1 MSEIVYRI
9 ATLIQQI
16 LYRVPVGTNL
26 GLFHL
31 FFALVSGRFLSA
43 RGAVFT
49 ALTDLGLNPAAVRRA
64 SAALC
69 YGRFQTKDLLTAWQK
84 KVWEE
89 GSFHAHCYEGYHPV
103 ACDLTGFF
111 RARLVGL
118 STKHYTSQAGKALPA
133 LVFGLVASVGS
144 VGKKRLALPRLLV
157 RAEVHESD
165 AQLQK
170 RLLHQAQATLLEKE
184 VLLVDAGFPLSELRA
199 WTGLMF
205 VARVRKNFTARRNQ
219 IPVYKGYGRP
229 PVYGEKVRPLSR
241 QRAGKKTK
249 ATKPDA
255 VARWKD
261 GKHTLRAHW
270 FENLVESDQEPG
282 AETFRCAVI
291 FDPRYQEPLILV
303 TNLPVS
309 AYALWRL
316 YRDRWPIEQ
325 LPLAAKQMLG
335 CERAYLFAEESRQR
349 LPELALLAGNLL
361 SYVAATSEPIAT
373 GFWDRCARPT
383 CGRLRRLLSR
393 VHFSELPLP
402 EGQLRKKQSVTA
414 HLPKGVKAHRR
425 QKAQTDLP
433 KWRLDA

>member
-9 ATLIQQI
+9 CTLIQQI
-16 LYRVPVGTNL
+16 LCRVPVGTNL

-43 RGAVFT
+43 RGAVFA
-49 ALTDLGLNPAAVRRA
+49 ALADAGLGQEAVRRA

-69 YGRFQTKDLLTAWQK
+69 YGRFPTKDLLTLWQK
-84 KVWEE
+84 TVWEE
-89 GSFHAHCYEGYHPV
+89 GYFHPNTYEGYRPV

-118 STKHYTSQAGKALPA
+118 GTKHYTSQAGKALPA
-133 LVFGLVASVGS
+133 LVFGLVAPVGS
-144 VGKKRLALPRLLV
+144 VGKKRLALPRLLL
-157 RAEVHESD
+157 RAEAHESD
-165 AQLQK
+165 ARLQQ

-184 VLLVDAGFPLSELRA
+184 VLLVDAGFPLSKLLA
-199 WTGLMF
+199 CTGLLF
-205 VARVRKNFTARRNQ
+205 VARVKKNFTARQNQ
-219 IPVYKGYGRP
+219 VPVYKGYGRP
-229 PVYGEKVRPLSR
+229 PVYGEKVRPLAR

-261 GKHTLRAHW
+261 GMHTLVAHW
-270 FENLVESDQEPG
+270 FENLVESDQAPG
-282 AETFRCAVI
+282 AATFRCAVI
-291 FDPRYQEPLILV
+291 FDPRSKEPLVLV

-316 YRDRWPIEQ
+316 YRDRWPVEQ

-335 CERAYLFAEESRQR
+335 CERAFVFAAESRLR

-361 SYVAATSEPIAT
+361 SYVAATSPPVAT

-383 CGRLRRLLSR
+383 CGRLRRVLSR
-393 VHFSELPLP
+393 VTFSQLPLP

-425 QKAQTDLP
+425 QKAETGTL